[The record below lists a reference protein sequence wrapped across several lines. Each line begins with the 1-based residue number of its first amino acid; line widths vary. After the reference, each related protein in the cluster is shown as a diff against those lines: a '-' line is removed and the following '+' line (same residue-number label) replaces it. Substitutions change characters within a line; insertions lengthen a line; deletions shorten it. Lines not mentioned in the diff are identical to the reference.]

1 MKEEVEGMMKEEAAG
16 VVKEEVV
23 RVVKEIAGGLLF
35 ASLQPARTNAL
46 ASLSV
51 VA

>member
-1 MKEEVEGMMKEEAAG
+1 MKEEVEGMVKEEVAG

-23 RVVKEIAGGLLF
+23 RVVKEIVAALLF
-35 ASLQPARTNAL
+35 ASLQPARTIAL